1 MVFKTVSGGASGFYK
16 QGPVE
21 PEELGS
27 TNFSQACWRD
37 IFGTEKGMPTYK

>member
-27 TNFSQACWRD
+27 TNFHRLVGA
-37 IFGTEKGMPTYK
+37 IFWN